1 MDSTI
6 IDIVT
11 RVVFGKRG
19 NEMPSPI
26 QELRN
31 AAAATRDGDDSAVAY
46 WVQER
51 NIRTLL
57 IGCKGETFG
66 IPVLNA
72 TFCSEEYAGLL
83 NALNSKK
90 EEKEKEVARYVP
102 LSYTANHWTVLDSEV
117 LMDAMA
123 EHLPWLVAPASHNTK
138 GTK

>member
-1 MDSTI
+1 MDSTL

-19 NEMPSPI
+19 IEMPSPI

-31 AAAATRDGDDSAVAY
+31 AATGGDSKTCNSSAVAH

-83 NALNSKK
+83 NALNKALGELYEMSVD
-90 EEKEKEVARYVP
+90 EELLVRY
-102 LSYTANHWTVLDSEV
+102 
-117 LMDAMA
+117 
-123 EHLPWLVAPASHNTK
+123 
-138 GTK
+138 